1 MTDIRQIATEA
12 EYHAAL
18 AHVSE
23 LMDALTTPQGQIED
37 LNHPARVELDALVDM
52 IEAYESE
59 HYPMEH
65 QEAVAAT

>member
-1 MTDIRQIATEA
+1 MIDTQPITTEA
-12 EYHAAL
+12 DYRMAL
-18 AHVSE
+18 ERVSE

-37 LNHPARVELDALVDM
+37 VSHPARVELDALVDL

-65 QEAVAAT
+65 QEPITVT